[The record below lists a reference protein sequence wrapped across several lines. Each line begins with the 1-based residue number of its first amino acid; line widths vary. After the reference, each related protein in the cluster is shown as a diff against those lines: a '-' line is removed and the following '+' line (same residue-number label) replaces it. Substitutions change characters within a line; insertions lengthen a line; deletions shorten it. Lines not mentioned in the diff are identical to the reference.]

1 MNHLTVKTLNH
12 QHLDGFSRR
21 KQTPATSHNGGRV
34 MGSCTIYL
42 HDIPTA
48 WVHVP
53 GSLRVPGT
61 PSATHSHDIAP
72 FHKSQAPDS
81 RICTACP
88 SSSCVPVRV
97 FREIPRLS
105 WSKCLFSHHGL
116 PHRSIVPS
124 GHPFSPHGSTM
135 ATAGHVALP
144 PGWSNVSGPSTTC
157 QPSRS

>member
-1 MNHLTVKTLNH
+1 
-12 QHLDGFSRR
+12 
-21 KQTPATSHNGGRV
+21 

-42 HDIPTA
+42 HSIPTA

-61 PSATHSHDIAP
+61 PLATHSHDIASS
-72 FHKSQAPDS
+72 HKCQVLNSHI
-81 RICTACP
+81 RTACKFLRL
-88 SSSCVPVRV
+88 VRV
-97 FREIPRLS
+97 FREISRLS
-105 WSKCLFSHHGL
+105 WSKRLFSHHGL

-124 GHPFSPHGSTM
+124 GHSFPPHGNTM
-135 ATAGHVALP
+135 TTAGHVAWP